1 MEAEEEVDEEQTG
14 EDHEEI
20 NHNNDFENYEAS
32 MKISMMPTGS
42 TDSPEQKATLLK
54 SSTAEP
60 LIIRDF
66 EERKSHLPD
75 ERQKSTESENDE
87 QTESKVNLST
97 SAKTDGTREGGETLK
112 LTRSKRISC
121 QDTIHEVEEDDGL
134 TMDRVGKYLEAN
146 PAIVEAWLRNKAST
160 ELRRRLETSNVLPK
174 STSLS
179 LRHEESVLVRSKR
192 NSVTSDLFQ
201 SWLASSSP
209 IKRSKSPTRPSISW
223 VGRREELDQLDEGEL
238 FMELIRDVA
247 NELDINVLCH
257 KILVNVGI
265 LTHADRGSLFL
276 AKGPL
281 EDRYLVAK
289 LFDVTQDT
297 ELSVALQR
305 AKNEEIKIPF
315 GVGIAGYVAQT
326 KEIINIKDAYKDPRF
341 NSAIDMR
348 TGYKTI
354 LILSMPIC
362 NYEGDVIGVAQIIN
376 KTNGSNE
383 FTDRDV
389 EVFQRYLTFCGIGIQ
404 NAQLFE
410 LSVQEYRRNQILLN
424 LARSIFEEQNNLE
437 CLVTKIMTEAKELL
451 KCERCAVYLLDLD
464 CGEAGHLEKIVE
476 RPGRSIQED
485 RKPLSRRESNNIDM
499 EDIFQRHTNLDA
511 NAKFTMVFEMENGTQ
526 EARIY
531 RPTLSD
537 LSTPLGKIARYVATT
552 GQILNIGDV
561 ETWLKKE
568 VWDTEKEPIK
578 SILCMPIV
586 NGQRSVIGV
595 AQLINKDNGSAFADS
610 DVSIFEAFAIFCG
623 LGIHNTQMYESA
635 CKLMAKQK
643 VALEC
648 LSYHATASNDD
659 AFKLTSD
666 TIPSADKY
674 NLYSF
679 KFIDFDLSD
688 DDTCRATVRM
698 FKQCDL
704 IQRFHIPYDVLCRW
718 ILSVKKNYRPVKYHN
733 WRHALNVA
741 QTMFA
746 MLKTGKMEQ
755 FMTDLEILGLL
766 VACLCHDLD
775 HRGTNNAFQTKTES
789 PLAILYST
797 STMEHHHFDQCVMIL
812 NSDSNNIFQTLSM
825 EDYRKV
831 MRVVENAILSTDLA
845 VYFKKKNRFMELIDE
860 GEFDWQS
867 EEKKDLL
874 CGMMMTA
881 CDVSAIAK
889 PWEIQHRVAKLVADE
904 FFDQGDLEKLQL
916 NQQPVAMMDRERRDE
931 LPQMQVGFIDVICM
945 PLYKVLSETFPW
957 ILPLYE
963 GTTEN
968 RKNWQDL
975 AEKVEMGLTW
985 IDRDTIEEPVE
996 EFISY
1001 EPKDIEFTVT
1011 TLNCTQNEKKDVSG
1025 VARTSECPKTALG
1038 RFASLRKGGRSL
1050 GKGVRHRLSR
1060 SLYARSSSEDTG
1072 KAKVLLPERKS
1083 RNKLCLLI

>member
-1 MEAEEEVDEEQTG
+1 
-14 EDHEEI
+14 
-20 NHNNDFENYEAS
+20 
-32 MKISMMPTGS
+32 MKISMIPR
-42 TDSPEQKATLLK
+42 SPETPDKRECTLVSSSDSKGPLSETNTTAGNNNLYNTSDDKDAKEKAKKKTLCEE
-54 SSTAEP
+54 TVYE
-60 LIIRDF
+60 F
-66 EERKSHLPD
+66 EE
-75 ERQKSTESENDE
+75 
-87 QTESKVNLST
+87 
-97 SAKTDGTREGGETLK
+97 
-112 LTRSKRISC
+112 
-121 QDTIHEVEEDDGL
+121 DGL
-134 TMDRVGKYLEAN
+134 TMERVGKYLESN
-146 PAIVEAWLRNKAST
+146 PLVVEAWLRDKASN
-160 ELRRRLETSNVLPK
+160 ELKVKLLN
-174 STSLS
+174 TSLLKQQSS
-179 LRHEESVLVRSKR
+179 LIVRGQKSQESQPRKR
-192 NSVTSDLFQ
+192 NSVTTDLFQ
-201 SWLASSSP
+201 SWLASNSP
-209 IKRSKSPTRPSISW
+209 IKRSKSPNRLSTSMS
-223 VGRREELDQLDEGEL
+223 GRRAELTQLDEGEL

-257 KILVNVGI
+257 KILVNVGL

-276 AKGPL
+276 AKGPQD
-281 EDRYLVAK
+281 ERYLVAK

-297 ELSVALQR
+297 ELEDAIQKANS
-305 AKNEEIKIPF
+305 EEIRIPF

-326 KEIINIKDAYKDPRF
+326 KEIINIKDAYSDPRF
-341 NSAIDMR
+341 NSKIDLR
-348 TGYKTI
+348 TGYKTT

-383 FTDRDV
+383 FTNRDI
-389 EVFQRYLTFCGIGIQ
+389 EVFKRYLTFCGIGIQ

-410 LSVQEYRRNQILLN
+410 LSVLEYRRNQILLN

-451 KCERCAVYLLDLD
+451 KCERCLVYLLDLD

-476 RPGRSIQED
+476 RPGKSVQED

-499 EDIFQRHTNLDA
+499 EDILSRQALASDGSS
-511 NAKFTMVFEMENGTQ
+511 KFTMVFEMENGVQ
-526 EARIY
+526 EARVS
-531 RPTLSD
+531 RPSVSELAS
-537 LSTPLGKIARYVATT
+537 PLGRIARYVAST
-552 GQILNIGDV
+552 GQILNIGDAAI
-561 ETWLKKE
+561 WLRKG
-568 VWDTEKEPIK
+568 VIDQSKEPIK

-595 AQLINKDNGSAFADS
+595 AQLINKDNGSSFTDS

-643 VALEC
+643 VALE
-648 LSYHATASNDD
+648 
-659 AFKLTSD
+659 
-666 TIPSADKY
+666 
-674 NLYSF
+674 
-679 KFIDFDLSD
+679 
-688 DDTCRATVRM
+688 
-698 FKQCDL
+698 
-704 IQRFHIPYDVLCRW
+704 
-718 ILSVKKNYRPVKYHN
+718 PVKYHN

-825 EDYRKV
+825 EDYRRV
-831 MRVVENAILSTDLA
+831 MKVVESAILSTDLA
-845 VYFKKKNRFMELIDE
+845 VYFKKKNKFMELIDD

-867 EEKKDLL
+867 EEKKELL

-889 PWEIQHRVAKLVADE
+889 PWDVQHRVAKLVADE

-931 LPQMQVGFIDVICM
+931 LPQMQVGFIDVICL

-957 ILPLYE
+957 IMPLYE

-968 RKNWQDL
+968 RRNWQDL

-996 EFISY
+996 EFVSQ

-1011 TLNCTQNEKKDVSG
+1011 TLNCTTATPGTAKEF
-1025 VARTSECPKTALG
+1025 PKTALG

-1050 GKGVRHRLSR
+1050 GKGVRHRLSK
-1060 SLYARSSSEDTG
+1060 SLYTRNNSEDTG
-1072 KAKVLLPERKS
+1072 KVKVMLPDRKS
-1083 RNKLCLLI
+1083 NKNKLCLLI